1 MYKPDPVLESKR
13 KRLRTEMM
21 LLDSD
26 IRKNERLTKELEAEG
41 NDLKK
46 KVLQFQQQLQTNED
60 KRKKL
65 ANTLTTQKNDY
76 KKLNITINTLR

>member
-26 IRKNERLTKELEAEG
+26 IRKNERLAKELEAEG

-65 ANTLTTQKNDY
+65 ANTLTVQKNDY
-76 KKLNITINTLR
+76 KKLNVTINTLR

>member
-26 IRKNERLTKELEAEG
+26 IRKNERLTKELESEG

-46 KVLQFQQQLQTNED
+46 KVMQFQEQLRVNEE
-60 KRKKL
+60 KQKKL
-65 ANTLTTQKNDY
+65 ANTLVVQKNDY
-76 KKLNITINTLR
+76 KKMNVTFNTLR

>member
-65 ANTLTTQKNDY
+65 ANTLTVQKNDY
-76 KKLNITINTLR
+76 KKLNVTINTLR